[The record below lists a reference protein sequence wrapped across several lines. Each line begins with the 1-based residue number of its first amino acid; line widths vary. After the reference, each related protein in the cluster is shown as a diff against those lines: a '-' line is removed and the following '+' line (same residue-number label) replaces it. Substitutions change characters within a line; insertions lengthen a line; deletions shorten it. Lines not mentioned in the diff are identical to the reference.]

1 MHSPEKLPTVHEFR
15 AKNIS
20 FDRNSLL
27 VHYSTIF
34 VAIFAF
40 CQPTQPNLFCVL
52 ISAYERHFD
61 EIWQTINK
69 YRVRPPFPIVENQ
82 RNFHVQLLSDRT
94 GSEMKYRHIRLVSRW
109 RVASDDRS
117 NTSANQRASHTQLL
131 AVYSCWR
138 VIPLVATQPRL
149 LSGVEAR

>member
-1 MHSPEKLPTVHEFR
+1 MHSPETPPTVREFP

-20 FDRNSLL
+20 FDRNGLP
-27 VHYSTIF
+27 VYYSTVF

-40 CQPTQPNLFCVL
+40 CQPTQPNPFCVL

-82 RNFHVQLLSDRT
+82 CNFHAQPLSDPT
-94 GSEMKYRHIRLVSRW
+94 GSEIKYRHIRLVSRW
-109 RVASDDRS
+109 VVASDDRI
-117 NTSANQRASHTQLL
+117 NTSANQEHLTPN
-131 AVYSCWR
+131 Y
-138 VIPLVATQPRL
+138 
-149 LSGVEAR
+149 